1 MVAGDLHGPTEG
13 VLDIVGNVYL
23 DGAHLQA
30 AFLGD
35 AVNGQCQREDESE
48 AGAGDGGESVE
59 DSPGPHRPDDFGQA
73 GADERHQK
81 CQADGARVGGE
92 GQEGGI
98 GHGECETTEGEPAPW
113 PARAQLLHAAP
124 QHGEGD
130 DSCCDRMPGSG
141 SDVGQGGHPAHQRPC
156 CAQDDHVEGVDEGE
170 RRPADRVSH
179 GDSSEVQQGSEEGEP
194 ENEAQ
199 SGSRPHAAS
208 SNRTH
213 EQCQAERCRP
223 PHIRGREGDG
233 HGQARQCGG
242 QDGSIAAQCDPILRA
257 GPFVAVVCD
266 RVFGTRVGGCAVE
279 RCHAL
284 KHRAGGAS
292 VPVRITTRRRQAA
305 RGRGR
310 RMSVVVPL
318 LDAEQS
324 VV

>member
-1 MVAGDLHGPTEG
+1 MLAVVGARSLAGRPYEHVVVAHSLVIPVRIQDGAHDDLGADRPSGGVNEIGRGRVDARIEIRGVLGPDDDVKAAATRIVRQLLGGLSMVAGDLHGPTEG
-13 VLDIVGNVYL
+13 VLDIVGNVSL

-156 CAQDDHVEGVDEGE
+156 CAQDDHVEGLDKGE

-194 ENEAQ
+194 ENEA
-199 SGSRPHAAS
+199 
-208 SNRTH
+208 
-213 EQCQAERCRP
+213 
-223 PHIRGREGDG
+223 
-233 HGQARQCGG
+233 
-242 QDGSIAAQCDPILRA
+242 
-257 GPFVAVVCD
+257 
-266 RVFGTRVGGCAVE
+266 
-279 RCHAL
+279 
-284 KHRAGGAS
+284 
-292 VPVRITTRRRQAA
+292 
-305 RGRGR
+305 
-310 RMSVVVPL
+310 
-318 LDAEQS
+318 
-324 VV
+324 